1 MLGLCCLWQSLI
13 LLFLRKRGSPF
24 LSLSWAPS
32 PPDQILPHKMSDRES
47 YFFENPFDG
56 DIWIWE
62 FENLIIIFF
71 EHFENPFDG
80 DICYAGHWPRAG
92 PGLDSFFGLHCGRRR
107 SLTHGPLIWGHFSGL
122 LRTQTC
128 PSDMSFIFQNS
139 SCCSYTAILH
149 QNTHNVKI
157 LNWLQLDFNLKW
169 RPRVRTW
176 RCQR

>member
-1 MLGLCCLWQSLI
+1 MSIPVKQDFINHWGSFVLGLCCLWQSLI

-47 YFFENPFDG
+47 YFFE
-56 DIWIWE
+56 
-62 FENLIIIFF
+62 
-71 EHFENPFDG
+71 HFENPFDR

-92 PGLDSFFGLHCGRRR
+92 PGLKSFFGLHCSRRR

-139 SCCSYTAILH
+139 SCCSYTAILD

-157 LNWLQLDFNLKW
+157 LNWLQLDFNSNCG
-169 RPRVRTW
+169 RE
-176 RCQR
+176 

>member
-47 YFFENPFDG
+47 YF
-56 DIWIWE
+56 
-62 FENLIIIFF
+62 
-71 EHFENPFDG
+71 FENPFDG

-139 SCCSYTAILH
+139 SCCSYTAILD